1 MRNKNQNT
9 GVNNETDSQNLF
21 DAFESM
27 MYHELMNNLNFIAFP
42 VETMQHDDSMKLSR
56 FSGIQMLS
64 FLQTT
69 RYIKMFEKGE
79 LQEQA
84 AALLP
89 LDPARLAAEK
99 LEAVTS
105 RRHQRFSFGYSSETA
120 VLADMQLTD
129 LFWFNL
135 LGIAVKFAPDNSEII
150 VQASASG
157 KHVGYVISFQESPY
171 TTMPAGLNCD
181 TFASAMLQNS
191 GFERTLAVKLLYC
204 NIVLK
209 PHGSELSVISNNQ
222 ATQIY
227 FRMNAHEAST
237 FSDNNLVISEEI
249 PDPGLPG
256 KQKSLPLLQTMK
268 DTPFYKLSALHSLAG
283 QIEQACGNKAGNT
296 ISTSLHAL
304 IDNGNHENLLD
315 YINLLTEA
323 FQS

>member
-1 MRNKNQNT
+1 MRKKNQNT

-84 AALLP
+84 ADLLP
-89 LDPARLAAEK
+89 LDAARLAAEK

-105 RRHQRFSFGYSSETA
+105 RRHQRFSFGYNSETSI
-120 VLADMQLTD
+120 LADMQLTD

-135 LGIAVKFAPDNSEII
+135 LGIAIKFAPDNSEI
-150 VQASASG
+150 VVEASASDR
-157 KHVGYVISFQESPY
+157 HVGYVLSFQESPY
-171 TTMPAGLNCD
+171 TTMPTGLKCNS
-181 TFASAMLQNS
+181 FASAILQNS

-209 PHGSELSVISNNQ
+209 THASELSIISSNQ
-222 ATQIY
+222 TTQID
-227 FRMNAHEAST
+227 FRMNALLTST
-237 FSDNNLVISEEI
+237 PSCNQIIFSGEI
-249 PDPGLPG
+249 PDPGPAG
-256 KQKSLPLLQTMK
+256 KQKSLPLLQILK
-268 DTPFYKLSALHSLAG
+268 DTPHYRLSALHSLAG

-296 ISTSLHAL
+296 ISTSLHTL
-304 IDNGNHENLLD
+304 IDNGNHDNLLD
-315 YINLLTEA
+315 YINLLIEA